1 MLSQYATVDHGE
13 VTMRPAQARF
23 VIGCRMR
30 ELREAAGVPL
40 TRAAALSGWD
50 KGHLSRVERGHTKP
64 SRELTEWYD
73 ASFGAG
79 SALVSQLVDLDA
91 AVRAGKDMSM
101 RDLRRRGSGLAV
113 RPVLLGGSVPA
124 DHHPE
129 DRAELVGETV
139 PDGTRVLRDQLIEK
153 TWQLRNSGERPWRER
168 WLTRQ
173 GAAGVAGWLRSP
185 ARERLPDALPGEVVT
200 VRMMLQAPSQAGAS
214 TAYFKV
220 TDDAGRLY
228 YPGLESPPV
237 YCTVFTVYEL

>member
-1 MLSQYATVDHGE
+1 
-13 VTMRPAQARF
+13 MRPAQARY

-30 ELREAAGVPL
+30 ELREAAGMPL

-64 SRELTEWYD
+64 SRELIEWYD
-73 ASFGAG
+73 ESFGARR
-79 SALVSQLVDLDA
+79 SLVNQVMELDE

-101 RDLRRRGSGLAV
+101 RDMRRRGSALH
-113 RPVLLGGSVPA
+113 PILLGGSVPA

-139 PDGTRVLRDQLIEK
+139 PDGTQVCRDQEFEK
-153 TWQLRNSGERPWRER
+153 TWEIRNSGERPWRDR

-173 GAAGVAGWLRSP
+173 GAAGAPGWLRSP
-185 ARERLPDALPGEVVT
+185 ARALIPDAVPGEVVV
-200 VRMMLQAPSQAGAS
+200 VRMTLQAPSQVGAS

-220 TDDAGRLY
+220 TDEAGRLY

-237 YCTVFTVYEL
+237 YCTIFTVYEL

>member
-1 MLSQYATVDHGE
+1 V
-13 VTMRPAQARF
+13 RPAQARV

-40 TRAAALSGWD
+40 SRAAAQSGWD

-64 SRELTEWYD
+64 SRELIEWYD

-79 SALVSQLVDLDA
+79 QALVNQSMELDA
-91 AVRAGKDMSM
+91 AVRASRDVSLRDM
-101 RDLRRRGSGLAV
+101 RRHIQ
-113 RPVLLGGSVPA
+113 PVLLGGSVPV

-139 PDGTRVLRDQLIEK
+139 PDGTRVCRDQEFEK
-153 TWQLRNSGERPWRER
+153 TWEVRNSGQRPWHDR

-173 GAAGVAGWLRSP
+173 GAAGTPGWLRSP
-185 ARERLPDALPGEVVT
+185 HRAPLPDAVPGEIVT
-200 VRMMLQAPSQAGAS
+200 VSMTLQAPSQVGAS
-214 TAYFKV
+214 TAYFKI

-228 YPGLESPPV
+228 YPGLESPPM
-237 YCTVFTVYEL
+237 YCTIFTVYEL

>member
-1 MLSQYATVDHGE
+1 
-13 VTMRPAQARF
+13 MRPAQARY

-40 TRAAALSGWD
+40 TRAATLSGWD

-64 SRELTEWYD
+64 SRELIEWYD
-73 ASFGAG
+73 ESFGAG
-79 SALVSQLVDLDA
+79 SALVNQLMELDA
-91 AVRAGKDMSM
+91 AVRAGKDTSM
-101 RDLRRRGSGLAV
+101 RDMRRRNSVLH
-113 RPVLLGGSVPA
+113 PVLLGGSVPA

-139 PDGTRVLRDQLIEK
+139 PDGTQVCRDQEFEK
-153 TWQLRNSGERPWRER
+153 TWEIRNSGERPWHDR

-173 GAAGVAGWLRSP
+173 GAAGTPGWLRSP
-185 ARERLPDALPGEVVT
+185 LRARLPDAVPGEVVT
-200 VRMMLQAPSQAGAS
+200 VRMKLQAPSQVGAS

-220 TDDAGRLY
+220 TDEVGRLY

-237 YCTVFTVYEL
+237 YCTIFTVYEL

>member
-1 MLSQYATVDHGE
+1 
-13 VTMRPAQARF
+13 MRPAQARY

-64 SRELTEWYD
+64 SRELIEWYD
-73 ASFGAG
+73 DSFGAG
-79 SALVSQLVDLDA
+79 SALVNQVVELDA

-101 RDLRRRGSGLAV
+101 RDLRRRDPV
-113 RPVLLGGSVPA
+113 HHPVLLGGSVPA

-129 DRAELVGETV
+129 DRAELAGETV
-139 PDGTRVLRDQLIEK
+139 PDGTQVCRDQEFEK
-153 TWQLRNSGERPWRER
+153 TWELRNSGERPWRGR

-173 GAAGVAGWLRSP
+173 GAAGAPGWLRSP
-185 ARERLPDALPGEVVT
+185 ARARIPDAVPGDVVT
-200 VRMMLQAPSQAGAS
+200 VRMRLQAPSQVGAS
-214 TAYFKV
+214 TAYFKI

-237 YCTVFTVYEL
+237 YCTIFTVYEL

>member
-1 MLSQYATVDHGE
+1 
-13 VTMRPAQARF
+13 MRPAQARY

-64 SRELTEWYD
+64 SRELIEWYD
-73 ASFGAG
+73 ESFGAG
-79 SALVSQLVDLDA
+79 SALVNQLVELDA

-101 RDLRRRGSGLAV
+101 RDMRHRGSTLH
-113 RPVLLGGSVPA
+113 PVLLGGSVPA

-139 PDGTRVLRDQLIEK
+139 PDGTRVCRDQEFEK
-153 TWQLRNSGERPWRER
+153 TWEIRNSGERSWRDR

-185 ARERLPDALPGEVVT
+185 ARARLPNAVPGEVVT
-200 VRMMLQAPSQAGAS
+200 VRVNLKAPSQVGAS

-220 TDDAGRLY
+220 TDEAGRLY

-237 YCTVFTVYEL
+237 YCTIFTVYEL

>member
-1 MLSQYATVDHGE
+1 
-13 VTMRPAQARF
+13 

-40 TRAAALSGWD
+40 TRAARLSGWD

-64 SRELTEWYD
+64 SRELIEWYD

-79 SALVSQLVDLDA
+79 SALITQLMELDA
-91 AVRAGKDMSM
+91 AVREGKDVSM
-101 RDLRRRGSGLAV
+101 RDMRRRGTDTV
-113 RPVLLGGSVPA
+113 VHPVLLGGSVPA
-124 DHHPE
+124 DHHPD

-139 PDGTRVLRDQLIEK
+139 PDGTQVCRNESFEK
-153 TWQLRNSGERPWRER
+153 TWQIRNSGERPWRDR

-185 ARERLPDALPGEVVT
+185 ARAQLPDALPGEVVM
-200 VRMMLQAPSQAGAS
+200 VRIAMQAPSQVGAS

-220 TDDAGRLY
+220 TDEAGRLY
-228 YPGLESPPV
+228 YPGLESPPI
-237 YCTVFTVYEL
+237 YCTIFTSYEQ

>member
-1 MLSQYATVDHGE
+1 
-13 VTMRPAQARF
+13 
-23 VIGCRMR
+23 MR
-30 ELREAAGVPL
+30 ELREAAGMPL

-64 SRELTEWYD
+64 SRELIEWYD
-73 ASFGAG
+73 ESFGAG
-79 SALVSQLVDLDA
+79 RSLVNQVMELDE

-101 RDLRRRGSGLAV
+101 RDMRRRGSALH
-113 RPVLLGGSVPA
+113 PILLGGSVPA

-139 PDGTRVLRDQLIEK
+139 PDGTQVCRDQEFEK
-153 TWQLRNSGERPWRER
+153 SWEIRNSGERPWRDR

-173 GAAGVAGWLRSP
+173 GAAGAPGWLRSP
-185 ARERLPDALPGEVVT
+185 ARALIPDAVPGEVVV
-200 VRMMLQAPSQAGAS
+200 VRMTLQAPSQVGAS

-220 TDDAGRLY
+220 TDEAGRLY

-237 YCTVFTVYEL
+237 YCTIFTVYEL

>member
-1 MLSQYATVDHGE
+1 
-13 VTMRPAQARF
+13 MRPAQARF

-40 TRAAALSGWD
+40 TRAASLSGWD

-64 SRELTEWYD
+64 SRELIEWYD
-73 ASFGAG
+73 DSFGAG
-79 SALVSQLVDLDA
+79 SALVNQLMELDA

-101 RDLRRRGSGLAV
+101 RDMRHRDSLPH
-113 RPVLLGGSVPA
+113 PVLLGGSVPA
-124 DHHPE
+124 DHDPE

-139 PDGTRVLRDQLIEK
+139 PDGTRVCRDQEFEK
-153 TWQLRNSGERPWRER
+153 TWEIRNSGESHWRNR

-173 GAAGVAGWLRSP
+173 GAAGTPGWLRSP
-185 ARERLPDALPGEVVT
+185 ARAPLPDAVPGEVVT
-200 VRMMLQAPSQAGAS
+200 VRMRLQAPSQVGAS

-220 TDDAGRLY
+220 TDEAGRLY

-237 YCTVFTVYEL
+237 YCTIFTVYEL

>member
-1 MLSQYATVDHGE
+1 V
-13 VTMRPAQARF
+13 RPAQARY
-23 VIGCRMR
+23 VIGSRMR

-50 KGHLSRVERGHTKP
+50 KGHLSRAERGHTKP
-64 SRELTEWYD
+64 SRELIEWYD
-73 ASFGAG
+73 DSFGAG
-79 SALVSQLVDLDA
+79 RALVNQLMELDA

-101 RDLRRRGSGLAV
+101 RDLRRRDSL
-113 RPVLLGGSVPA
+113 PHPTLLGGSVPA

-139 PDGTRVLRDQLIEK
+139 PDGTRVIRDEEFEK
-153 TWQLRNSGERPWRER
+153 TWQIRNSGESSWHDR

-173 GAAGVAGWLRSP
+173 GAAGTPGWLRSP
-185 ARERLPDALPGEVVT
+185 SRAPLPDAVPGEVVT
-200 VRMMLQAPSQAGAS
+200 VKMTLQAPSQVGAS

-220 TDDAGRLY
+220 TDEAGRLY

-237 YCTVFTVYEL
+237 YCTIFTVYEL